1 MQKCIKNSYYRKIRP
16 FKNANGCKFVLF
28 LLNFTN
34 MLNITYEIKFKTAR
48 SGGKGGQNVNKVE
61 TMVEGYWHIESSI
74 LADDEQK
81 KLLQEKLFKKINA
94 DGFLLVK
101 SQADRSQLANKQ
113 DVIKKM
119 NTLVNKALIKPK
131 PRKATKPNKAAKEK
145 RIEVKKR
152 VGTLKDFRK
161 KIGRE
166 IW

>member
-1 MQKCIKNSYYRKIRP
+1 
-16 FKNANGCKFVLF
+16 
-28 LLNFTN
+28 
-34 MLNITYEIKFKTAR
+34 MLNISYEIKFKTAR

-61 TMVEGYWHIESSI
+61 TMVEGYWHIESS
-74 LADDEQK
+74 LLTDDEQK
-81 KLLQEKLFKKINA
+81 KLLQEKLAKKINSE
-94 DGFLLVK
+94 GFLLVK

-113 DVIKKM
+113 DVIEKM

-131 PRKATKPNKAAKEK
+131 PRKPTKPSKAAKEK